1 MEFSQIRYFLAL
13 SRTLN
18 FTRAAEA
25 CNVTQPALTRAIQ
38 RLEEELGGTLIV
50 RERSLTHLT
59 EFGRAVLPRLEEA
72 YLAAEAAKAE
82 AAAYR
87 KRDAAHLRLG
97 LEAGISLQ
105 PLAPVLAEVSNRFGA
120 FDPTL
125 VQAGG
130 AELVETLLDG
140 ALDAA
145 FMVESDRI
153 HERLDRW
160 VLFSE
165 DYVVLASG
173 AHAFAAMNGV
183 PVALLANE
191 RVLCLSGHECDV
203 ARYIRRLSG
212 AIGARIDPKPS
223 GTTTD
228 HLHHLVAAGLGVTLA
243 GTRQPVPQGLV
254 ARPLIEPPGT
264 RRLMLTVVAGRPH
277 APGLAAFVKLA
288 RARNW
293 GTGEIAS

>member
-38 RLEEELGGTLIV
+38 RLEEELGGTLIM
-50 RERSLTHLT
+50 RERNLTHLT
-59 EFGRAVLPRLEEA
+59 DFGRAVLPRLEEA

-105 PLAPVLAEVSNRFGA
+105 PLAPVLAEVSSRFSS

-130 AELVETLLDG
+130 AELVETLLEG
-140 ALDAA
+140 TLDAA
-145 FMVESDRI
+145 FMVETDRLP
-153 HERLDRW
+153 ERLDRW
-160 VLFSE
+160 ALFSE
-165 DYVVLASG
+165 DYVVLAG
-173 AHAFAAMNGV
+173 PTHAFAAMNGV
-183 PVALLANE
+183 PAAELLNE
-191 RVLCLSGHECDV
+191 RVLCLAGHECDV
-203 ARYIRRLSG
+203 ARHVRRLAAMLG
-212 AIGARIDPKPS
+212 ERIEVKPS
-223 GTTTD
+223 GTSPD

-243 GTRQPVPQGLV
+243 GTRQPVPQGLI
-254 ARPLIEPPGT
+254 ARPLIEPPGM
-264 RRLMLTVVAGRPH
+264 RRLMLTVVSGRPH
-277 APGLAAFVKLA
+277 APGLAAFVRLA
-288 RARNW
+288 RARDW
-293 GTGEIAS
+293 GAG